1 MTKKLIIIIILCII
15 AIFNAAYLTNLAY
28 SELAGPSFCDIN
40 STLSCNSVLAHPAA
54 QFFGVPFPVI
64 ALVVYPILLIIAVLG
79 YSKTITNH
87 RIRLRRLSLWGI
99 AFNSYVISQ
108 EAFVIK
114 AFCPLCLI
122 CTAIIITIHILTYR
136 NKNTS
141 INNSQEIIE
150 A

>member
-87 RIRLRRLSLWGI
+87 RIRLRRLSL
-99 AFNSYVISQ
+99 
-108 EAFVIK
+108 
-114 AFCPLCLI
+114 
-122 CTAIIITIHILTYR
+122 
-136 NKNTS
+136 
-141 INNSQEIIE
+141 
-150 A
+150 

>member
-1 MTKKLIIIIILCII
+1 MKKKLISIIVLCVI
-15 AIFNAAYLTNLAY
+15 AIINAWYLTHLAY
-28 SELAGPSFCDIN
+28 SELSGASFCDIN

-54 QFFGVPFPVI
+54 QIFGVPFPVI
-64 ALVVYPILLIIAVLG
+64 ALVVYPILLLISILW
-79 YSKTITNH
+79 YTNKMKNH
-87 RIRLRRLSLWGI
+87 RTWLRRLSLGGI
-99 AFNSYVISQ
+99 LFNSYVISQ

-136 NKNTS
+136 NKQQP
-141 INNSQEIIE
+141 IQEIVE